1 MANLLI
7 GLTQQL
13 KVLEKQYPTGLPA
26 FYQLMSSLT
35 FAIHTFSI
43 KFFEGIPASQI
54 IVWRSV
60 LTLIILQIL
69 IQMFPCQSY
78 PKNKGTLIKLI
89 GRGVFG
95 GIGFISFF
103 LALKLTTVS
112 EAVVLMKTNPLWTT
126 LLVVYI
132 YKTEKMTW
140 KSMIEIL
147 FCIFGVI
154 LIAKPPI
161 IMSLLGYEIHQL
173 EFTYLYFIGLCL
185 SLLTAFTTS
194 ITQVLISSLSKEAHQ
209 LVILQYFS
217 LFGITMA
224 CIYQLYSPFEQ
235 FHNLNLQEMGLMI
248 ISGFLGCL
256 AQLFMNRSMMIG
268 DVTQMS
274 LVGQSQIVF
283 NILLDVLIMKQNIGI
298 MSSIGIFMIAA
309 SLVSNI
315 KKKNK
320 K

>member
-7 GLTQQL
+7 ALTQHL
-13 KVLEKQYPTGLPA
+13 KVLEKEYPVGVPT

-35 FAIHTFSI
+35 FALHTFSI

-78 PKNKGTLIKLI
+78 PQSRGTLIKLI
-89 GRGVFG
+89 GRGLFG

-132 YKTEKMTW
+132 YKTEKMTI

-147 FCIFGVI
+147 LCLIGVI

-161 IMSLLGYEIHQL
+161 IMQMIGYEIIEL

-185 SLLTAFTTS
+185 SLLTALTTS

-224 CIYQLYSPFEQ
+224 SIYQFYSPFEQ
-235 FHNLNLQEMGLMI
+235 FHNLNVNEMCLMI

-283 NILLDVLIMKQNIGI
+283 NILLDVIIMKHNLGI
-298 MSSIGIFMIAA
+298 MSSIGIFMIAI

-315 KKKNK
+315 KKKNRK
-320 K
+320 